1 MTPSLRRFRIPF
13 VASSTRAS
21 FAVLAIMFVLA
32 TAIVP
37 AQEKAPRPNI
47 LWLLIEDS
55 SPNFVGPY
63 GDPLARTPTADRLAK
78 DGIVFD
84 RCYTAPVC
92 APSRNSLATG
102 RYASSMGTQHM
113 RSTRPLPAG
122 VKMFTQYLREAGYYC
137 TNNVKTDYNT
147 SSDWSAALDEVST
160 KADWRGR
167 QPGQPFFAIFTFMQ
181 SHEEYLQTR
190 QPLKTDPAKVHVPG
204 YLPDTAVV
212 RADVAQ
218 YYDLVESAD
227 AAAGTVLARLE
238 ADGLLEDTIIFYAAD
253 NGGVVAGSKR
263 FLNENGTRVPFIVR
277 LPKKYAHLAPAATGG
292 RNGELVNFV
301 DFGPTVFSL
310 LGVEPPAQ
318 FQGRAFAGPARAPAP
333 EFAFMFRDRMDE
345 RYDMIRAVSDGHYR
359 YIRNYYP
366 DRPLGQ
372 RIDYLWKMASMQEW
386 ETHYRSGNLNAAQ
399 RRFFEPKAVEE
410 LYDLERDPDNIHNL
424 AADPAHAE
432 RLARFRAALH
442 AHQLAIRDT
451 GFMLEPMMVALAGT
465 SSPAAVA
472 ADDARYPL
480 ARLISLVDDLQL
492 GAGPEAL
499 ARRADAAKD
508 PLPIVRYWAAAA
520 ALDRL
525 DTPAPDIG
533 PLLHDA
539 DATVRVAAAEAIL
552 RRGSDPV
559 ALQVIEEAIV
569 QTEQR
574 ELRLFALNALDR
586 SGLPT
591 PKGLRP
597 LLGQL
602 AASDDFTNFE
612 YYLARVARPLLA
624 R

>member
-1 MTPSLRRFRIPF
+1 MIAPPHRFRLPLPIGS
-13 VASSTRAS
+13 AHAS
-21 FAVLAIMFVLA
+21 FAVLAIMFILA
-32 TAIVP
+32 TAIVS
-37 AQEKAPRPNI
+37 AAEKAPRPNI

-63 GDPLARTPTADRLAK
+63 GDPLARTPTADRLAR

-113 RSTRPLPAG
+113 RSTRPLPSG
-122 VKMFTQYLREAGYYC
+122 VKIFTEYLREAGYYC

-147 SSDWSAALDEVST
+147 SSDWSAALDEVSAKT
-160 KADWRGR
+160 DWRGR
-167 QPGQPFFAIFTFMQ
+167 QPGQQFFAIFTFMQ
-181 SHEEYLQTR
+181 SHEEFLQTR
-190 QPLKTDPAKVHVPG
+190 KPLKTDPAKVRVPG

-212 RADVAQ
+212 RSDVAQ
-218 YYDLVESAD
+218 YYDLVEAAD
-227 AAAGTVLARLE
+227 AAAGAVLAKLE

-263 FLNENGTRVPFIVR
+263 FLNENGTRVPLIVR
-277 LPKKYAHLAPAATGG
+277 LPKKYAHLAPASATG

-310 LGVEPPAQ
+310 LGLAPPAQ

-345 RYDMIRAVSDGHYR
+345 RYDMIRAVSDGRYR

-372 RIDYLWKMASMQEW
+372 RIDYLWKQASMQEW
-386 ETHYRSGNLNAAQ
+386 ETHYRSGNLSAAQ
-399 RRFFEPKAVEE
+399 RRFFEPKATEE
-410 LYDLERDPDNIHNL
+410 LYDLTQDPDNIHNL

-432 RLARFRAALH
+432 RLTRLRAALH

-451 GFMLEPMMVALAGT
+451 GFMLEPMMVALAGAD
-465 SSPAAVA
+465 SPTVVA
-472 ADDARYPL
+472 TDDSRYPL
-480 ARLISLVDDLQL
+480 ARLISLVDSLQL
-492 GAGPEAL
+492 DAGPEAL
-499 ARRADAAKD
+499 ARRAEAAKD
-508 PLPIVRYWAAAA
+508 PLPIVRYWAAVA

-525 DTPAPDIG
+525 DTPAADIA

-552 RRGSDPV
+552 RRGSDPA
-559 ALQVIEEAIV
+559 ALQVIEDAIV
-569 QTEQR
+569 QTQQR

-586 SGLPT
+586 SGQPP
-591 PKGLRP
+591 PKILRP

-602 AASDDFTNFE
+602 AASDDFTSFD

>member
-1 MTPSLRRFRIPF
+1 MIAMIFI
-13 VASSTRAS
+13 
-21 FAVLAIMFVLA
+21 LA
-32 TAIVP
+32 TATV
-37 AQEKAPRPNI
+37 AAEEKTPRPNI

-137 TNNVKTDYNT
+137 TNNFKTDYNT
-147 SSDWSAALDEVST
+147 SSDWSAAFNEVST

-167 QPGQPFFAIFTFMQ
+167 KPGQPFFAIFTFMQ
-181 SHEEYLQTR
+181 SHEEFLQTR
-190 QPLKTDPAKVHVPG
+190 QPLKTDPAKVRVPG

-227 AAAGTVLARLE
+227 AAAGAVLAQLE
-238 ADGLLEDTIIFYAAD
+238 ADGLLEDTIVFYAAD

-263 FLNENGTRVPFIVR
+263 FLNENGTRVPLIVR
-277 LPKKYAHLAPAATGG
+277 LPKKFAHHAPAATDG
-292 RNGELVNFV
+292 RNGELVHFV

-310 LGVEPPAQ
+310 LGIEPPAQ

-345 RYDMIRAVSDGHYR
+345 RYDMIRAVSDGRYR

-372 RIDYLWKMASMQEW
+372 RIDFLWKQASMQEW
-386 ETHYRSGNLNAAQ
+386 ETHYRSGNLNAEQ
-399 RRFFEPKAVEE
+399 RRFFESKPVEE
-410 LYDLERDPDNIHNL
+410 LYDLEQDPDNIHNL

-432 RLARFRAALH
+432 RLARLRAALH

-451 GFMLEPMMVALAGT
+451 GFMPEPMMVAQAG
-465 SSPAAVA
+465 SGSPAVVA
-472 ADDARYPL
+472 ADDSRYPL
-480 ARLISLVDDLQL
+480 ARLISLVDRLQL
-492 GAGPEAL
+492 DAGPEAL
-499 ARRADAAKD
+499 AHRAEAARD
-508 PLPIVRYWAAAA
+508 PLPIVRYWSAVV

-525 DTPAPDIG
+525 DTPAADIA
-533 PLLHDA
+533 PLLQDA
-539 DATVRVAAAEAIL
+539 NATVRVAAAEAIL
-552 RRGSDPV
+552 RRGSDP
-559 ALQVIEEAIV
+559 AAMQVIEDAIV
-569 QTEQR
+569 QTDQR

-586 SGLPT
+586 SGQPT
-591 PKGLRP
+591 PKILRS

-602 AASDDFTNFE
+602 AASDDFASFD
-612 YYLARVARPLLA
+612 YYLARAARPLLN

>member
-1 MTPSLRRFRIPF
+1 MIAPPHRFRLPLPIGS
-13 VASSTRAS
+13 AHAS
-21 FAVLAIMFVLA
+21 FAVLAIMFILA
-32 TAIVP
+32 TAIVS
-37 AQEKAPRPNI
+37 AAEKAPRPNI

-63 GDPLARTPTADRLAK
+63 GDPLARTPTADRLAR

-113 RSTRPLPAG
+113 RSTRPLPSG
-122 VKMFTQYLREAGYYC
+122 VKIFTEYLREAGYYC

-147 SSDWSAALDEVST
+147 SSDWSAALDEVSAKT
-160 KADWRGR
+160 DWRGR
-167 QPGQPFFAIFTFMQ
+167 QPGQQFFAIFTFMQ
-181 SHEEYLQTR
+181 SHEEFLQTR
-190 QPLKTDPAKVHVPG
+190 KPLKTDPAKVRVPG

-212 RADVAQ
+212 RSDVAQ
-218 YYDLVESAD
+218 YYDLVEAAD
-227 AAAGTVLARLE
+227 AAAGAVLAKLE

-263 FLNENGTRVPFIVR
+263 FLNENGTRVPLIVR
-277 LPKKYAHLAPAATGG
+277 LPKKYTHLAPASATG

-310 LGVEPPAQ
+310 LGLAPPAQ

-345 RYDMIRAVSDGHYR
+345 RYDMIRAVSDGRYR

-372 RIDYLWKMASMQEW
+372 RIDYLWKQASMQEW
-386 ETHYRSGNLNAAQ
+386 ETHYRSGNLSAAQ
-399 RRFFEPKAVEE
+399 RRFFEPKATEE
-410 LYDLERDPDNIHNL
+410 LYDLTQDPDNIHNL

-432 RLARFRAALH
+432 RLTRLRAALH

-451 GFMLEPMMVALAGT
+451 GFMLEPMMVALAGAD
-465 SSPAAVA
+465 SPTVVA
-472 ADDARYPL
+472 TDDSRYPL
-480 ARLISLVDDLQL
+480 ARLISLVDSLQL
-492 GAGPEAL
+492 DAGPEAL
-499 ARRADAAKD
+499 ARRAEAAKD
-508 PLPIVRYWAAAA
+508 PLPIVRYWAAVA

-525 DTPAPDIG
+525 DTPAADIA

-552 RRGSDPV
+552 RRGSDPA
-559 ALQVIEEAIV
+559 ALQVIEDAIV
-569 QTEQR
+569 QTQQR

-586 SGLPT
+586 SGQPP
-591 PKGLRP
+591 PKILRP

-602 AASDDFTNFE
+602 AASDDFTSFD

>member
-1 MTPSLRRFRIPF
+1 MHRSLCRFSPSSNAGSAH
-13 VASSTRAS
+13 ASIVMIAMI
-21 FAVLAIMFVLA
+21 FILA
-32 TAIVP
+32 TATV
-37 AQEKAPRPNI
+37 AAEEKTPRPNI

-137 TNNVKTDYNT
+137 TNNFKTDYNT
-147 SSDWSAALDEVST
+147 SSDWSAAFDEVST

-167 QPGQPFFAIFTFMQ
+167 KPGQPFFAIFTFMQ
-181 SHEEYLQTR
+181 SHEEFLQTR
-190 QPLKTDPAKVHVPG
+190 QPLKTDPAKVRVPG

-227 AAAGTVLARLE
+227 AAAGAVLAQLE
-238 ADGLLEDTIIFYAAD
+238 ADGLLEDTIVFYAAD

-263 FLNENGTRVPFIVR
+263 FLNENGTRVPLIVR
-277 LPKKYAHLAPAATGG
+277 LPKKFAHHAQAATDG
-292 RNGELVNFV
+292 RNGELVHFV

-310 LGVEPPAQ
+310 LGIEPPAQ

-345 RYDMIRAVSDGHYR
+345 RYDMIRAVSDGRYR

-372 RIDYLWKMASMQEW
+372 RIDFLWKQASMQEW
-386 ETHYRSGNLNAAQ
+386 ETHYRSGNLNAEQ
-399 RRFFEPKAVEE
+399 RRFFESKPVEE
-410 LYDLERDPDNIHNL
+410 LYDLEQDPDNIHNL

-432 RLARFRAALH
+432 RLARLRAALH

-451 GFMLEPMMVALAGT
+451 GFMPEPMMVAQAG
-465 SSPAAVA
+465 SGSPAVVA
-472 ADDARYPL
+472 ADDSRYPL
-480 ARLISLVDDLQL
+480 ARLISLVDRLQL
-492 GAGPEAL
+492 DAGPEAL
-499 ARRADAAKD
+499 AHRAEAARD
-508 PLPIVRYWAAAA
+508 PLPIVRYWAAVV

-525 DTPAPDIG
+525 DTPAADIA
-533 PLLHDA
+533 PLLQDA
-539 DATVRVAAAEAIL
+539 NATVRVAAAEAIL
-552 RRGSDPV
+552 RRGSDP
-559 ALQVIEEAIV
+559 AAMQVIEDAIV
-569 QTEQR
+569 QTDQR

-586 SGLPT
+586 SGQPT
-591 PKGLRP
+591 PKILRS

-602 AASDDFTNFE
+602 AASDDFASFD
-612 YYLARVARPLLA
+612 YYLARAARPLLN

>member
-1 MTPSLRRFRIPF
+1 MTPLLRRFRVPF

-21 FAVLAIMFVLA
+21 LALLVIMFVLV
-32 TAIVP
+32 TAIVS

-113 RSTRPLPAG
+113 RSTRPLPDG

-147 SSDWSAALDEVST
+147 SSDWSAALDEVSA

-190 QPLKTDPAKVHVPG
+190 RPLKTDPAKVPVPG

-218 YYDLVESAD
+218 YYDLVEEAD
-227 AAAGTVLARLE
+227 AAAGAVLARLE

-277 LPKKYAHLAPAATGG
+277 LPRKYAHLAPAATSG

-345 RYDMIRAVSDGHYR
+345 RYDMIRAVSDGRYR

-372 RIDYLWKMASMQEW
+372 RIDYLWKQASMQEW
-386 ETHYRSGNLNAAQ
+386 ETHYRSGNLDAAK
-399 RRFFEPKAVEE
+399 RRFFEPRAAEE

-424 AADPAHAE
+424 ASDPAQAE
-432 RLARFRAALH
+432 RLARFRAALR

-465 SSPAAVA
+465 GSPAVVA
-472 ADDARYPL
+472 ADDSRYPL
-480 ARLISLVDDLQL
+480 ARLISLVDALQL
-492 GAGPEAL
+492 DTGAEAL
-499 ARRADAAKD
+499 ARRAEAAKD
-508 PLPIVRYWAAAA
+508 PLPIVRYWAATA

-525 DTPAPDIG
+525 DTPAPDIA

-552 RRGSDPV
+552 RRGSDPT

-591 PKGLRP
+591 PKILRP
-597 LLGQL
+597 QLGQL
-602 AASDDFTNFE
+602 AASDDFTGFD
-612 YYLARVARPLLA
+612 YYLARAARPLLA

>member
-1 MTPSLRRFRIPF
+1 MIAMIFI
-13 VASSTRAS
+13 
-21 FAVLAIMFVLA
+21 LA
-32 TAIVP
+32 TATV
-37 AQEKAPRPNI
+37 AAEEKTPRPNI

-137 TNNVKTDYNT
+137 TNNFKTDYNT
-147 SSDWSAALDEVST
+147 SSDWSAAFDEVST

-167 QPGQPFFAIFTFMQ
+167 KPGQPFFAIFTFMQ
-181 SHEEYLQTR
+181 SHEEFLQTR
-190 QPLKTDPAKVHVPG
+190 QPLKTDPAKVRVPG

-227 AAAGTVLARLE
+227 AAAGAVLAQLE
-238 ADGLLEDTIIFYAAD
+238 ADGLLEDTIVFYAAD

-263 FLNENGTRVPFIVR
+263 FLNENGTRVPLIVR
-277 LPKKYAHLAPAATGG
+277 LPKKFAHHAPAATDG
-292 RNGELVNFV
+292 RNGELVHFV

-310 LGVEPPAQ
+310 LGIEPPAQ

-345 RYDMIRAVSDGHYR
+345 RYDMIRAVSDGRYR

-372 RIDYLWKMASMQEW
+372 RIDFLWKQASMQEW
-386 ETHYRSGNLNAAQ
+386 ETHYRSGNLNAEQ
-399 RRFFEPKAVEE
+399 RRFFESKPVEE
-410 LYDLERDPDNIHNL
+410 LYDLEQDPDNIHNL

-432 RLARFRAALH
+432 RLARLRAALH

-451 GFMLEPMMVALAGT
+451 GFMPEPMMVAQAG
-465 SSPAAVA
+465 SGSPAVVA
-472 ADDARYPL
+472 ADDSRYPL
-480 ARLISLVDDLQL
+480 ARLISLVDRLQL
-492 GAGPEAL
+492 DAGPEAL
-499 ARRADAAKD
+499 AHRAEAARD
-508 PLPIVRYWAAAA
+508 PLPIVRYWAAVV

-525 DTPAPDIG
+525 DTPAADIA
-533 PLLHDA
+533 PLLQDA
-539 DATVRVAAAEAIL
+539 NATVRVAAAEAIL
-552 RRGSDPV
+552 RRGSDP
-559 ALQVIEEAIV
+559 AAMQVIEDAIV
-569 QTEQR
+569 QTDQR

-586 SGLPT
+586 SGQPT
-591 PKGLRP
+591 PKILRS

-602 AASDDFTNFE
+602 AASDDFASFD
-612 YYLARVARPLLA
+612 YYLARAARPLLN

>member
-1 MTPSLRRFRIPF
+1 MTPLLHRFRLPF

-21 FAVLAIMFVLA
+21 LALLVIMFVLA
-32 TAIVP
+32 TAIVS

-78 DGIVFD
+78 GGIVFD

-147 SSDWSAALDEVST
+147 SSDWSTAFDEVST

-190 QPLKTDPAKVHVPG
+190 KPLKTDPAKVHVPG

-227 AAAGTVLARLE
+227 AAAGAVLARLE

-277 LPKKYAHLAPAATGG
+277 LPRKYAHLAPAATGG

-424 AADPAHAE
+424 ASDSAHAE

-465 SSPAAVA
+465 GSPTAVA
-472 ADDARYPL
+472 ADDSRYPL
-480 ARLISLVDDLQL
+480 ARLISLVDGLQL
-492 GAGPEAL
+492 DAGPEAL
-499 ARRADAAKD
+499 ARRAEAAKD
-508 PLPIVRYWAAAA
+508 PLPIIRYWAAAA

-525 DTPAPDIG
+525 DTPAPEIA
-533 PLLHDA
+533 PLLRDA

-559 ALQVIEEAIV
+559 ALQVIEEAIG

-602 AASDDFTNFE
+602 AASDDFTGFD

>member
-1 MTPSLRRFRIPF
+1 MHRSLCRFSPSSNAGSAH
-13 VASSTRAS
+13 ASIVMIAMI
-21 FAVLAIMFVLA
+21 FILA
-32 TAIVP
+32 TATV
-37 AQEKAPRPNI
+37 AAEEKTPRPNI

-137 TNNVKTDYNT
+137 TNNFKTDYNT
-147 SSDWSAALDEVST
+147 SSDWSAAFNEVST

-167 QPGQPFFAIFTFMQ
+167 KPGQPFFAIFTFMQ
-181 SHEEYLQTR
+181 SHEEFLQTR
-190 QPLKTDPAKVHVPG
+190 QPLKTDPAKVRVPG

-227 AAAGTVLARLE
+227 AAAGAVLAQLE
-238 ADGLLEDTIIFYAAD
+238 ADGLLEDTIVFYAAD

-263 FLNENGTRVPFIVR
+263 FLNENGTRVPLIVR
-277 LPKKYAHLAPAATGG
+277 LPKKFAHHAPAATDG
-292 RNGELVNFV
+292 RNGELVHFV

-310 LGVEPPAQ
+310 LGIEPPAQ

-345 RYDMIRAVSDGHYR
+345 RYDMIRAVSDGRYR

-372 RIDYLWKMASMQEW
+372 RIDFLWKQASMQEW
-386 ETHYRSGNLNAAQ
+386 ETHYRSGNLNAEQ
-399 RRFFEPKAVEE
+399 RRFFESKPVEE
-410 LYDLERDPDNIHNL
+410 LYDLEQDPDNIHNL

-432 RLARFRAALH
+432 RLARLRAALH

-451 GFMLEPMMVALAGT
+451 GFMPEPMMVAQAG
-465 SSPAAVA
+465 SGSPAVVA
-472 ADDARYPL
+472 ADDSRYPL
-480 ARLISLVDDLQL
+480 ARLISLVDRLQL
-492 GAGPEAL
+492 DAGPEAL
-499 ARRADAAKD
+499 AHRAEAARD
-508 PLPIVRYWAAAA
+508 PLPIVRYWSAVV

-525 DTPAPDIG
+525 DTPAADIA
-533 PLLHDA
+533 PLLQDA
-539 DATVRVAAAEAIL
+539 NATVRVAAAEAIL
-552 RRGSDPV
+552 RRGSDP
-559 ALQVIEEAIV
+559 AAMQVIEDAIV
-569 QTEQR
+569 QTDQR

-586 SGLPT
+586 SGQPT
-591 PKGLRP
+591 PKILRS

-602 AASDDFTNFE
+602 AASDDFASFD
-612 YYLARVARPLLA
+612 YYLARAARPLLN

>member
-1 MTPSLRRFRIPF
+1 MHRSLCRFSPSSNAGSAH
-13 VASSTRAS
+13 ASIVMIAMI
-21 FAVLAIMFVLA
+21 FILA
-32 TAIVP
+32 TATV
-37 AQEKAPRPNI
+37 AAEEKTPRPNI

-137 TNNVKTDYNT
+137 TNNFKTDYNT
-147 SSDWSAALDEVST
+147 SSDWSAAFDEVST

-167 QPGQPFFAIFTFMQ
+167 KPGQPFFAIFTFMQ
-181 SHEEYLQTR
+181 SHEEFLQTR
-190 QPLKTDPAKVHVPG
+190 QPLKTDPAKVRVPG

-227 AAAGTVLARLE
+227 AAAGAVLAQLE
-238 ADGLLEDTIIFYAAD
+238 ADGLLEDTIVFYAAD

-263 FLNENGTRVPFIVR
+263 FLNENGTRVPLIVR
-277 LPKKYAHLAPAATGG
+277 LPKKFAHHAPAATDG
-292 RNGELVNFV
+292 RNGELVHFV

-310 LGVEPPAQ
+310 LGIEPPAQ

-345 RYDMIRAVSDGHYR
+345 RYDMIRAVSDGRYR

-372 RIDYLWKMASMQEW
+372 RIDFLWKQASMQEW
-386 ETHYRSGNLNAAQ
+386 ETHYRSGNLNAEQ
-399 RRFFEPKAVEE
+399 RRFFESKPVEE
-410 LYDLERDPDNIHNL
+410 LYDLEQDPDNIHNL

-432 RLARFRAALH
+432 RLARLRAALH

-451 GFMLEPMMVALAGT
+451 GFMPEPMMVAQAG
-465 SSPAAVA
+465 SGSPAVVA
-472 ADDARYPL
+472 ADDSRYPL
-480 ARLISLVDDLQL
+480 ARLISLVDRLQL
-492 GAGPEAL
+492 DAGPEAL
-499 ARRADAAKD
+499 AHRAEAARD
-508 PLPIVRYWAAAA
+508 PLPIVRYWAAVV

-525 DTPAPDIG
+525 DTPAADIA
-533 PLLHDA
+533 PLLQDA
-539 DATVRVAAAEAIL
+539 NATVRVAAAEAIL
-552 RRGSDPV
+552 RRGSDP
-559 ALQVIEEAIV
+559 AAMQVIEDAIV
-569 QTEQR
+569 QTDQR

-586 SGLPT
+586 SGQPT
-591 PKGLRP
+591 PKILRS

-602 AASDDFTNFE
+602 AASDDFASFD
-612 YYLARVARPLLA
+612 YYLARAARPLLN